1 MNELTAHGTMIGVCL
16 LALLGLSLSHI
27 EVLWG
32 RVKDFFNRLGE
43 DEPDWS

>member
-1 MNELTAHGTMIGVCL
+1 MSDISAHGMMIVVCL
-16 LALLGLSLSHI
+16 FALLGLSLSHI

-32 RVKDFFNRLGE
+32 RVKDFFNQFGE